1 MGFFTEKQ
9 YKSTC
14 NSCGQVWYYTKKDLF
29 VAKQNNRLN
38 QAKKDFGAGSF
49 LLGGG
54 LLSMAIMAS
63 PELPTFSAYQ
73 CPRCGSRNV
82 IREFDRRILK

>member
-14 NSCGQVWYYTKKDLF
+14 KSCGQVWYYTKKDLF
-29 VAKQNNRLN
+29 NAKQNNRLN

-54 LLSMAIMAS
+54 LL
-63 PELPTFSAYQ
+63 
-73 CPRCGSRNV
+73 
-82 IREFDRRILK
+82 